1 MLVPKRGAAQGHKQ
15 QARSRFTYTNIAK
28 NCALVLGLMALN
40 QAGTPGG
47 VFFYFTLIVWAC
59 TSTEGALKA
68 LCVSYFALVANQAIV
83 PKNFAFGPGRMI
95 LLFVVFGRILYDAW
109 RTGYPLLRR
118 PHATSL
124 FIFSAVCVVLAAIN
138 QYFFVISVLK
148 VVSFTVGAASCL
160 LAADML
166 RRSPSD
172 MTCWFYSIIML
183 TVAIGVATIPLGIS
197 ENMFSLNNTGVSFFN
212 GPFWHSQ
219 TLGPIAAMM
228 LIYVACVYLFT
239 PYRCRW
245 LSLPLAVVLLYFL
258 YRSGSRTAF
267 VSLLLGSGA
276 MVVSIFLLH
285 SRRGRKL
292 RMNLSRSSIV
302 VLAVGS
308 IVLAVFADVFTG
320 GSISSKALSFIV
332 KYEGGA
338 AYGETGLSSE
348 WLLSSRQGQIDMM
361 LHSFKQN
368 RMTGISFGTS
378 VDPEFALHASYFS
391 APTEK
396 GVLPLAVLEET
407 GIIGAFFFVIFLF
420 CMVRYFIVERSLP
433 ALGVFATFLGANMG
447 EMMFFAFGG
456 QGGFMWLIVAGAIL
470 LGERC
475 VIDGQRR

>member
-1 MLVPKRGAAQGHKQ
+1 MRAPMRGGAIGSKK
-15 QARSRFTYTNIAK
+15 QARSHFTYTNIAK

-47 VFFYFTLIVWAC
+47 IFFYFILFVWAC

-68 LCVSYFALVANQAIV
+68 LCVSYFALIANHAIV
-83 PKNFAFGPGRMI
+83 PKNFAFGPGRLI
-95 LLFVVFGRILYDAW
+95 LLFIMFGRVLYDAQL
-109 RTGYPLLRR
+109 TGYPLLRR
-118 PHATSL
+118 AHTTAL
-124 FIFSAVCVVLAAIN
+124 FVFSAVCIGLAAIN

-148 VVSFTVGAASCL
+148 VVSFTLGAASCL
-160 LAADML
+160 IAADML
-166 RRSPSD
+166 RRSASD
-172 MTCWFYSIIML
+172 LTCWFYSIIVL
-183 TVAIGVATIPLGIS
+183 TACIGFATIPLGIS
-197 ENMFSLNNTGVSFFN
+197 QNMFTSMNYTGSLFN

-219 TLGPIAAMM
+219 TLGPVSAMM

-258 YRSGSRTAF
+258 YRSASRTAL
-267 VSLLLGSGA
+267 VAMLLGAGVLLVA
-276 MVVSIFLLH
+276 GFLMH
-285 SRRGRKL
+285 SRRGQKL

-302 VLAVGS
+302 GLMVGS

-320 GSISSKALSFIV
+320 GSLLSKARSFIV
-332 KYEGGA
+332 KYEGAA
-338 AYGETGLSSE
+338 AYGESGLSSE
-348 WLLSSRQGQIDMM
+348 ELLASRQGQIDMM

-368 RMTGISFGTS
+368 RITGISFGTS

-396 GVLPLAVLEET
+396 GILPLAVLEET

-420 CMVRYFIVERSLP
+420 CMVRYLIVERSLP

-475 VIDGQRR
+475 VIKTGHG

>member
-1 MLVPKRGAAQGHKQ
+1 
-15 QARSRFTYTNIAK
+15 
-28 NCALVLGLMALN
+28 MALN

-47 VFFYFTLIVWAC
+47 IFFYFTLIVWAC

-83 PKNFAFGPGRMI
+83 PKNLAFGPGRLI

-118 PHATSL
+118 PHTTSM

-172 MTCWFYSIIML
+172 MTCWFYSIIFL

-197 ENMFSLNNTGVSFFN
+197 MNMFSLKNTGVSFFN

-258 YRSGSRTAF
+258 YRSGSRTAL
-267 VSLLLGSGA
+267 VAMLLGAGVLLVA
-276 MVVSIFLLH
+276 GFLMH
-285 SRRGRKL
+285 SRRGQKL
-292 RMNLSRSSIV
+292 RMNLSRSSLV
-302 VLAVGS
+302 GLMVGS

-320 GSISSKALSFIV
+320 GSLLSKARSFIV

-338 AYGETGLSSE
+338 AYGESGLSSE
-348 WLLSSRQGQIDMM
+348 ELMSTRQAQIDSMI
-361 LHSFKQN
+361 HTFKQTPI
-368 RMTGISFGTS
+368 TGISFGTS
-378 VDPEFALHASYFS
+378 LDPIFAANATYLT

-396 GVLPLAVLEET
+396 GFLPLAVLEET
-407 GIIGAFFFVIFLF
+407 GIIGAFFFAIFLF
-420 CMVRYFIVERSLP
+420 CMVRYLIAERSLP

-447 EMMFFAFGG
+447 EMMFFSFGG

-475 VIDGQRR
+475 VIDAQRR

>member
-1 MLVPKRGAAQGHKQ
+1 
-15 QARSRFTYTNIAK
+15 
-28 NCALVLGLMALN
+28 MALN
-40 QAGTPGG
+40 QAGAPGG

-83 PKNFAFGPGRMI
+83 PKNLAFGPGRLI

-118 PHATSL
+118 PHTTSM

-172 MTCWFYSIIML
+172 MTCWFYSIIFL

-197 ENMFSLNNTGVSFFN
+197 ENMFPLKNTGVSFFN

-219 TLGPIAAMM
+219 TLGPIAGMM

-258 YRSGSRTAF
+258 YRSGSRTAL
-267 VSLLLGSGA
+267 VAMLLGAGVLLVA
-276 MVVSIFLLH
+276 GFLMH
-285 SRRGRKL
+285 SRRGQKL
-292 RMNLSRSSIV
+292 RMNLSRSSLV
-302 VLAVGS
+302 GLMVGS
-308 IVLAVFADVFTG
+308 IVLAVFADFFTG
-320 GSISSKALSFIV
+320 GSLSSKALSFAV
-332 KYEGGA
+332 KYEQSA
-338 AYGETGLSSE
+338 AYGQSGVTSE
-348 WLLSSRQGQIDMM
+348 EVMYTRQGQIDSMI
-361 LHSFKQN
+361 HIFKQSPI
-368 RMTGISFGTS
+368 TGISFGTS
-378 VDPEFALHASYFS
+378 LDPEFVANATYLT

-396 GVLPLAVLEET
+396 GFLPLAVLEET
-407 GIIGAFFFVIFLF
+407 GIIGAFFFVVFLF
-420 CMVRYFIVERSLP
+420 CMVRYLIVERSLP
-433 ALGVFATFLGANMG
+433 ALGVFAAFLGANMG
-447 EMMFFAFGG
+447 EMMFFSFGG

-475 VIDGQRR
+475 VIDAQRR

>member
-83 PKNFAFGPGRMI
+83 PKNVAFGPGRMI

-118 PHATSL
+118 PHTTSL

-258 YRSGSRTAF
+258 YRSGSRTA
-267 VSLLLGSGA
+267 LLRCCWGLGCC
-276 MVVSIFLLH
+276 
-285 SRRGRKL
+285 
-292 RMNLSRSSIV
+292 
-302 VLAVGS
+302 
-308 IVLAVFADVFTG
+308 
-320 GSISSKALSFIV
+320 
-332 KYEGGA
+332 
-338 AYGETGLSSE
+338 
-348 WLLSSRQGQIDMM
+348 WWQG
-361 LHSFKQN
+361 F
-368 RMTGISFGTS
+368 
-378 VDPEFALHASYFS
+378 
-391 APTEK
+391 
-396 GVLPLAVLEET
+396 
-407 GIIGAFFFVIFLF
+407 
-420 CMVRYFIVERSLP
+420 
-433 ALGVFATFLGANMG
+433 
-447 EMMFFAFGG
+447 
-456 QGGFMWLIVAGAIL
+456 
-470 LGERC
+470 
-475 VIDGQRR
+475 

>member
-1 MLVPKRGAAQGHKQ
+1 MRAPMRGGAIGSKK
-15 QARSRFTYTNIAK
+15 QARSHFTYTNIAK

-47 VFFYFTLIVWAC
+47 IFFYFILFVWAC

-68 LCVSYFALVANQAIV
+68 LVCQLFRIDCKPRHRAEEFRLWPGPPDFAVHYV
-83 PKNFAFGPGRMI
+83 WPS
-95 LLFVVFGRILYDAW
+95 LYDAQL
-109 RTGYPLLRR
+109 TGYPLLRR
-118 PHATSL
+118 PHTTAL
-124 FIFSAVCVVLAAIN
+124 FVFSAVCIGLAAIN

-148 VVSFTVGAASCL
+148 VVSFTLGAASCL
-160 LAADML
+160 IAADML
-166 RRSPSD
+166 RRSASD
-172 MTCWFYSIIML
+172 LTCWFYSIIVL
-183 TVAIGVATIPLGIS
+183 TACIGFATIPLGIS
-197 ENMFSLNNTGVSFFN
+197 QNMFSLKLYGVSFLTAPS
-212 GPFWHSQ
+212 GTRKRS
-219 TLGPIAAMM
+219 GRVAAMM

-258 YRSGSRTAF
+258 YRSGSRTAL
-267 VSLLLGSGA
+267 VAMLLGAGVMLVA
-276 MVVSIFLLH
+276 GFLMH
-285 SRRGRKL
+285 SRRGQKL

-302 VLAVGS
+302 GLMVGS

-320 GSISSKALSFIV
+320 GSLSSKALSFIV
-332 KYEGGA
+332 KYEGAA
-338 AYGETGLSSE
+338 AYGESGLSSE
-348 WLLSSRQGQIDMM
+348 ELLSSRQGQIDMM

-368 RMTGISFGTS
+368 RITGISFGTS
-378 VDPEFALHASYFS
+378 VDPEFAVHASYFS

-396 GVLPLAVLEET
+396 GILPLAVLEET

-420 CMVRYFIVERSLP
+420 CMVRYLIVERSLP

-475 VIDGQRR
+475 VIKTGHG